1 MFGVVVIFHFLLRR
15 NVGINLINEKK
26 RFFLKFNFLTY
37 SLMLKKKFVNNG
49 TCGIIDKPFKKF
61 LRKIGNIFIPL
72 IPAFVGAGL
81 IAGKYDFAN

>member
-1 MFGVVVIFHFLLRR
+1 MMFGVVVIFHFLLRR

-49 TCGIIDKPFKKF
+49 TCGIIDKPFKNF
-61 LRKIGNIFIPL
+61 L
-72 IPAFVGAGL
+72 
-81 IAGKYDFAN
+81 